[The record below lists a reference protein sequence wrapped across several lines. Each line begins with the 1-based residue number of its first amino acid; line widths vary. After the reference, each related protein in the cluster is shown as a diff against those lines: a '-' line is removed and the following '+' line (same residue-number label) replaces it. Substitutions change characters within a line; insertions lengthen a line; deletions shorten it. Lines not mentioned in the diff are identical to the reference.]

1 MESIRA
7 TLLSAVQST
16 AILSKDAL
24 LSRAWSYPILGVTY
38 LATHPVLYKAVTPVI
53 SKAIATS
60 VGITGALFFFTYLP
74 QVAFCALFSG
84 PFAFFT
90 AAIMVFSEA
99 YILVSVVAKAF
110 FLNRAQDRI
119 CMSPF

>member
-1 MESIRA
+1 MESIHVA
-7 TLLSAVQST
+7 LLNTVQNT
-16 AILSKDAL
+16 AILFRDAL
-24 LSRAWSYPILGVTY
+24 LSRAWSYPILGITY

-60 VGITGALFFFTYLP
+60 IGITGALFFFTYLP

-84 PFAFFT
+84 PLAFLT

-99 YILVSVVAKAF
+99 YILVSIVAKT

-119 CMSPF
+119 CTSPF